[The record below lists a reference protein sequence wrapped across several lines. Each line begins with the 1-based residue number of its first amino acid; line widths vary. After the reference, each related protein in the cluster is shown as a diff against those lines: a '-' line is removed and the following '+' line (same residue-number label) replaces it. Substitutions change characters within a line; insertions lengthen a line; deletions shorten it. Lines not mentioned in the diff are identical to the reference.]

1 MTTKNNFLS
10 HTEYEEILETL
21 HELLAQEHVVVLGGE
36 AGSGKTTLARSF
48 VERFQAE
55 YQHIIWIDA
64 ATPELLLCSVQAL
77 SADERMFTR
86 PLPADIEGI
95 TACIQDW
102 ALHLPQSLLV
112 LDHVQL
118 ADPESPEY
126 AQFGGSA
133 TQRPA
138 AHMLLLP
145 AANTRPADIAY
156 LPLQP
161 FDTQT
166 GTRFVVSQAQ
176 HLDTQTCS
184 EDISP
189 TMLASAGE
197 LARELQG
204 LPLPLLLASRLLA
217 LTSMDFSAYLAAYR
231 DLPEPA
237 MRTTDE
243 ASAITALTLELI
255 LQHLAHSS
263 PPARAMLTCGALLA
277 PQPIPPALF
286 EQPALLPVLFSDLPA
301 GDQQASRL
309 GDIREALQTLLAT
322 GLLEETA
329 GSDELSMPRQV
340 HALLRTTL
348 STEQALSISEA
359 LSLACLQ
366 LAQAQTRETPTLYLL
381 LAGHIRALAV
391 WYDGPTEAT
400 EKVAEAFAWAASL
413 LHEINLPRE
422 SVQLLHAALMIWER
436 TLGPVHPTIAGTLTH
451 LALLHARLQEY
462 RAAEIHATS
471 AITTTSQALGIN
483 HPKVLYGL
491 LVLSQI
497 YLQQGKHQQARLC
510 LEKALSTGD
519 VVGLQQHPYYKD
531 VQRQL
536 EALHQKDFDKIDGIT
551 RVEPE

>member
-1 MTTKNNFLS
+1 MTTRNNFPP
-10 HTEYEEILETL
+10 HAEHEEILETL
-21 HELLAQEHVVVLGGE
+21 HELLAKEHVVALGGE
-36 AGSGKTTLARSF
+36 AGSGKTTLARNF
-48 VERFQAE
+48 VNRFQAE

-77 SADERMFTR
+77 AADERLFTR

-126 AQFGGSA
+126 AQFGGTA

-161 FDTQT
+161 FDTRT
-166 GTRFVVSQAQ
+166 GTRFVMSQAQ
-176 HLDTQTCS
+176 LLDAET
-184 EDISP
+184 SP
-189 TMLASAGE
+189 DELSLTTLASAGE
-197 LARELQG
+197 LVRELQG

-217 LTSMDFSAYLAAYR
+217 LTSLDFSAYLAAYR

-237 MRTTDE
+237 MRATDE
-243 ASAITALTLELI
+243 ASAITALTLELT
-255 LQHLAHSS
+255 LQHLARSS
-263 PPARAMLTCGALLA
+263 PLARAMLTCCALLA
-277 PQPIPPALF
+277 PQPIPLTFF
-286 EQPALLPVLFSDLPA
+286 EQPALLPVLFPDFPA
-301 GDQQASRL
+301 LDQQASRL
-309 GDIREALQTLLAT
+309 ENIHEALQTLLAA
-322 GLLEETA
+322 GLLTETA
-329 GSDELSMPRQV
+329 DSDELSMPRQI
-340 HALLRTTL
+340 HTLLRTTL
-348 STEQALSISEA
+348 STEQVLPISEA
-359 LSLACLQ
+359 LLLACLQ
-366 LAQAQTRETPTLYLL
+366 LAQAQTRETPTLNLL

-391 WYDGPTEAT
+391 WYDGPTEAS

-413 LHEINLPRE
+413 LHEVNLPRE
-422 SVQLLHAALMIWER
+422 TVQLLHAALVIWER

-451 LALLHARLQEY
+451 LALLHARLQNY

-471 AITTTSQALGIN
+471 AITTTSQALGVN

-497 YLQQGKHQQARLC
+497 YLQQDKHQQARLC

-531 VQRQL
+531 AQRQL
-536 EALHQKDFDKIDGIT
+536 EALYQKDFDKVDGAAD
-551 RVEPE
+551 VEPE